1 LRSTEGISPIKKNFS
16 EATPL
21 DENAKY
27 LKREKSTLY
36 LSAIAHEGK
45 IPDVEIECGE
55 SEISS
60 NTTEIYTHVSKA
72 NIARARYPL
81 DTIFM
86 EEKVWVCPEVCIFA
100 IVRIYP

>member
-1 LRSTEGISPIKKNFS
+1 MRSTEGISPIKKNFS

-27 LKREKSTLY
+27 LKKEKSTLY
-36 LSAIAHEGK
+36 LSAIAYEGT

-55 SEISS
+55 NEISS

-72 NIARARYPL
+72 SLTNIKNPL
-81 DTIFM
+81 DSIF
-86 EEKVWVCPEVCIFA
+86 KVKFLKNFLIRSNKHDS
-100 IVRIYP
+100 I